1 MCCTA
6 QTLGKLWQ
14 MRFVRFTAHQPYFS
28 LACMSPS
35 KNKANKSIVPYVLC
49 VFAHRNTLAV
59 TLATVSAQL
68 IRILHCSGDLQ
79 RHHVRNATIE
89 LGHG

>member
-1 MCCTA
+1 VLYRTNA
-6 QTLGKLWQ
+6 SQIVANAIL
-14 MRFVRFTAHQPYFS
+14 RFTGHQPCFS
-28 LACMSPS
+28 LASMSPS
-35 KNKANKSIVPYVLC
+35 KTKANKSIVTYVLC

-79 RHHVRNATIE
+79 RHYVKTATVE
-89 LGHG
+89 FWHG

>member
-1 MCCTA
+1 MRAIYRAPAVFLLGCTSLSKSKA
-6 QTLGKLWQ
+6 DKLI
-14 MRFVRFTAHQPYFS
+14 VASAVCVIAH
-28 LACMSPS
+28 C
-35 KNKANKSIVPYVLC
+35 
-49 VFAHRNTLAV
+49 NTSAV

-89 LGHG
+89 LWHG